1 MSELI
6 GKIKEKGIRQS
17 VCMISVKMK
26 KQEKWDVKNLRG
38 KRKNAID
45 KLLSREF
52 DTVIIF
58 ENHFGFYNIML
69 QRPQHLTRMLA
80 DERTLVLY
88 NSYYDVDYKNPSRI
102 TRVAGNC
109 FVLDLYYYRNEILRQ
124 LRQKRAD
131 RYLMVYSTDTV
142 PMSRIRQYQQ
152 EGFKI
157 LYEYVDDIN
166 PDLIAPGR
174 LDMILERHESLIKDP
189 ATYVIA
195 TATRLYENVRKINP
209 AAKAALISNGAECEK
224 FPPDQKTGEKEYLSW
239 LRPDS
244 VKAGYYGA
252 MASWVDYDLLKA
264 LADHPEIQI
273 ILIGIEHDAK
283 SAGKWHFRI

>member
-17 VCMISVKMK
+17 VRMISVKMK

-69 QRPQHLTRMLA
+69 QRPQHLTKKLA

-124 LRQKRAD
+124 VSDGLFY
-131 RYLMVYSTDTV
+131 RYS
-142 PMSRIRQYQQ
+142 
-152 EGFKI
+152 
-157 LYEYVDDIN
+157 
-166 PDLIAPGR
+166 
-174 LDMILERHESLIKDP
+174 
-189 ATYVIA
+189 
-195 TATRLYENVRKINP
+195 
-209 AAKAALISNGAECEK
+209 SNE
-224 FPPDQKTGEKEYLSW
+224 
-239 LRPDS
+239 PDS
-244 VKAGYYGA
+244 SVSARR
-252 MASWVDYDLLKA
+252 
-264 LADHPEIQI
+264 IQNFI
-273 ILIGIEHDAK
+273 
-283 SAGKWHFRI
+283 